1 MLTNRP
7 ECAIIIPERDKE
19 DLKMFNTY
27 TNPDFCEIV
36 GDLLEDFAEWL
47 AYEADLAESDPWVN

>member
-1 MLTNRP
+1 
-7 ECAIIIPERDKE
+7 
-19 DLKMFNTY
+19 MFNTY